1 VWWPICWSARLPESV
16 AVWRVALDALFCCR
30 KVHVDRDLGVS
41 FSGEGGLAVG
51 QTAPASSHARL
62 LPAFGN
68 AMVAYHAGTAEHSE
82 RVGAMARAV
91 GVELALVGDVLEV
104 LHWAGL
110 LHDIGKLAVPEEI
123 LNKRGRLT
131 SQEWEVIR
139 RHPSVGGDL
148 LRTISPGLE
157 PVAAAVRAHHERWDG
172 SGYPDGLAGRG
183 IPQAGR
189 IVAVADVYD
198 ALTHPRSYRPE
209 AFASRAAIE
218 HLTAGAGHLYD
229 PDVVDAFCRLHQRAE
244 D

>member
-1 VWWPICWSARLPESV
+1 MARDP
-16 AVWRVALDALFCCR
+16 ALSL
-30 KVHVDRDLGVS
+30 
-41 FSGEGGLAVG
+41 SGEVGRPVG
-51 QTAPASSHARL
+51 QMAPASGHARL

-91 GVELALVGDVLEV
+91 GVELALVGEELEV

-110 LHDIGKLAVPEEI
+110 LHDVGKLAVPEEI

-131 SQEWEVIR
+131 PQEWGVIK

-157 PVAAAVRAHHERWDG
+157 PIAAAVRAHHERWDG
-172 SGYPDGLAGRG
+172 SGYPDGLDGRC
-183 IPQAGR
+183 IPLAGR

-198 ALTHPRSYRPE
+198 ALTHPRSYRPD
-209 AFASRAAIE
+209 AYASASAID
-218 HLTAGAGHLYD
+218 HLTTGAGHLYD
-229 PDVVDAFCRLHQRAE
+229 RDVVDAFCRLRWRTE

>member
-1 VWWPICWSARLPESV
+1 MGREFGLSL
-16 AVWRVALDALFCCR
+16 
-30 KVHVDRDLGVS
+30 
-41 FSGEGGLAVG
+41 SGEVVPPAR
-51 QTAPASSHARL
+51 QMAPASSHARL

-82 RVGAMARAV
+82 RVGALARAV
-91 GVELALVGDVLEV
+91 GIELALGAEELEI

-123 LNKRGRLT
+123 LSKRGRLT
-131 SQEWEVIR
+131 PEEWDVIK
-139 RHPSVGGDL
+139 RHPSVGADL

-172 SGYPDGLAGRG
+172 SGYPDGLAGRR
-183 IPQAGR
+183 IPLAGR

-198 ALTHPRSYRPE
+198 ALTHPRSYRPD
-209 AFASRAAIE
+209 AFASASAID
-218 HLTAGAGHLYD
+218 HLTTAAGQLYD
-229 PDVVDAFCRLHQRAE
+229 RDVVDAFCRVRWRAE